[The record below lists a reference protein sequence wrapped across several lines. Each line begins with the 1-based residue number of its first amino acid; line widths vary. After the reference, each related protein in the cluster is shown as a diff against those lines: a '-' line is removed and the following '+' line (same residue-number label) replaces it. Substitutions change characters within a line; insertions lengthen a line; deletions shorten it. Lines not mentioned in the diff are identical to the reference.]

1 MSRMLEVDVLPAPVV
16 AQAHD
21 VAQTLVRNAGQR
33 MEEER
38 ALEERALEE
47 AGEEE
52 ESITAEF

>member
-1 MSRMLEVDVLPAPVV
+1 MLEVDVLPAPVV

-38 ALEERALEE
+38 AREERALEE

>member
-52 ESITAEF
+52 QNITAEF

>member
-21 VAQTLVRNAGQR
+21 VAQVLVRNAGQR

-52 ESITAEF
+52 ENIAAEF

>member
-16 AQAHD
+16 AHAHG
-21 VAQTLVRNAGQR
+21 VAQTLARNAGQR

-52 ESITAEF
+52 ENITAEF